1 MDDKNRGYEG
11 RGPQGGFG
19 HRTDTSLTE
28 SQTGTDTQGRSPDY
42 EDDRLGDD
50 RMGGRYAEG
59 VASGGTGG
67 TAAGRPE
74 SGVPASDAMRDEKL
88 IDGRHAT
95 DLNPDGTPILGE
107 RGGAAGTA
115 RSHHELGDNR
125 DGMGRD
131 RTDQVAADETGKLI
145 SADKVIG
152 TAVYNAAGDRLG
164 TIHSVML
171 HKISGR
177 VAYAVMSFGGFL
189 GIGER
194 YHPLPWDVLT
204 YDEEKGGYNIDKTED
219 QLRGAPHYSREE
231 LERLDYGEKGAH
243 IRDYYGVGS
252 AGGSPGNSTSTSS
265 AYELGRGAG
274 GSAAYGTSTQGTTR
288 PYGSPETKY

>member
-1 MDDKNRGYEG
+1 MNENRNQGYQG

-19 HRTDTSLTE
+19 DDVSKTR
-28 SQTGTDTQGRSPDY
+28 SQTGMDTQGRSADY
-42 EDDRLGDD
+42 DDDRLGDD
-50 RMGGRYAEG
+50 R
-59 VASGGTGG
+59 
-67 TAAGRPE
+67 
-74 SGVPASDAMRDEKL
+74 L

-95 DLNPDGTPILGE
+95 DLNPDGTRPHTSTS
-107 RGGAAGTA
+107 AAG
-115 RSHHELGDNR
+115 SHHAMGDNT

-152 TAVYNAAGDRLG
+152 TAVYNRNGDRLG
-164 TIHSVML
+164 TIYSVML

-177 VAYAVMSFGGFL
+177 VAYAVMSFGGVL

-204 YDEEKGGYNIDKTED
+204 YDEEKGGYNIDKTEE

-231 LERLDYGEKGAH
+231 LDELDYGASGPQ
-243 IRDYYGVGS
+243 IRDYYGVGGS
-252 AGGSPGNSTSTSS
+252 GSMSGAYQAGRNAGG
-265 AYELGRGAG
+265 
-274 GSAAYGTSTQGTTR
+274 AASYGTSTQGTTN
-288 PYGSPETKY
+288 PDGGSNPRF

>member
-1 MDDKNRGYEG
+1 MASLNRRISEQWRNAVNENRNDGFEG
-11 RGPQGGFG
+11 RGAPGSFG
-19 HRTDTSLTE
+19 DDVSKTR
-28 SQTGTDTQGRSPDY
+28 SQTGRDTQGRSPDY
-42 EDDRLGDD
+42 DDDRLGDD
-50 RMGGRYAEG
+50 
-59 VASGGTGG
+59 
-67 TAAGRPE
+67 
-74 SGVPASDAMRDEKL
+74 KL

-95 DLNPDGTPILGE
+95 DLNLDGTRPSMDTSGASA
-107 RGGAAGTA
+107 GGSSASAQTP
-115 RSHHELGDNR
+115 SHHAMGDNT

-152 TAVYNAAGDRLG
+152 TAVYNSGGDHLG

-177 VAYAVMSFGGFL
+177 VAYAVMSLGGFL

-204 YDEEKGGYNIDKTED
+204 YDEEKGGYNIDKSDE

-231 LERLDYGEKGAH
+231 IEHLDYGQSGNQ
-243 IRDYYGVGS
+243 IRSYYGVGMR
-252 AGGSPGNSTSTSS
+252 GS
-265 AYELGRGAG
+265 E
-274 GSAAYGTSTQGTTR
+274 TR
-288 PYGSPETKY
+288 Y